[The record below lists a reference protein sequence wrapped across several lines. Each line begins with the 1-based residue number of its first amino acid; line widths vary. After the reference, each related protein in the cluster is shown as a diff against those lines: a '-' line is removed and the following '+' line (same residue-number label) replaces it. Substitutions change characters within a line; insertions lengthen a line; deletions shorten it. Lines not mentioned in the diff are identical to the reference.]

1 MRTMTCECG
10 HTLTAD
16 NDEELLVQARR
27 HVESDHPE
35 MGISDDQLRELVAA
49 NAHDA

>member
-27 HVESDHPE
+27 HVASDHPAT
-35 MGISDDQLRELVAA
+35 GISDDQLRQLVAA
-49 NAHDA
+49 KAHEA